1 MDRPCPSLVS
11 KLPVL
16 AVSQSGF
23 NAPVFESGLHKS
35 PHFKATWRSTE
46 NRVKSGHS
54 LSEFEKV
61 VLGHIRVKGFWLF
74 TWREPQK
81 LARIQKTD
89 IYGKGEENPGIRQ
102 QSGSSQCSREN
113 AQQILPGR
121 HEVQKKN
128 SFQLQ
133 INIYTRGQR
142 LRLERGQNTTSKK
155 EGRGQ
160 SSQQIQRQTLA
171 KGREADLTEHRRTS
185 QVKSRGEG
193 MGTLA
198 TDLAATPAM
207 SRLCVKQRGQRA
219 ISQSSKLW
227 GHDKLQDVTG
237 RKHRGGRLTPR
248 KAEAVFISAATYFF
262 PVTSHVGHIP
272 PKAAFHACGFSYSLP
287 PGTKHLPGKPGSRG
301 SSFFILFSHFQ
312 A

>member
-193 MGTLA
+193 HLGYRPGGSTSNVTALCQTAGA
-198 TDLAATPAM
+198 TCYLSILKTVGARQAAGRHWSQAQRRTP
-207 SRLCVKQRGQRA
+207 
-219 ISQSSKLW
+219 
-227 GHDKLQDVTG
+227 
-237 RKHRGGRLTPR
+237 
-248 KAEAVFISAATYFF
+248 
-262 PVTSHVGHIP
+262 
-272 PKAAFHACGFSYSLP
+272 HAQES
-287 PGTKHLPGKPGSRG
+287 
-301 SSFFILFSHFQ
+301 
-312 A
+312 